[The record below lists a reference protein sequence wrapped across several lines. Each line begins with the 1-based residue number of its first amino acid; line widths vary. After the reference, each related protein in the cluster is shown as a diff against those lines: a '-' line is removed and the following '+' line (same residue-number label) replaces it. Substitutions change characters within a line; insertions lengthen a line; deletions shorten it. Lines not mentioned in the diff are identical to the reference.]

1 VKGVLGRFIR
11 ETIMPNDQQ
20 EVIVRHRL
28 ILSAA
33 LTVIAILLTVLW
45 FSDLGF
51 GFVDDILIKS
61 GVMLITNTIIV
72 TIALFVLNPAI
83 IA

>member
-1 VKGVLGRFIR
+1 
-11 ETIMPNDQQ
+11 MPNDQQ